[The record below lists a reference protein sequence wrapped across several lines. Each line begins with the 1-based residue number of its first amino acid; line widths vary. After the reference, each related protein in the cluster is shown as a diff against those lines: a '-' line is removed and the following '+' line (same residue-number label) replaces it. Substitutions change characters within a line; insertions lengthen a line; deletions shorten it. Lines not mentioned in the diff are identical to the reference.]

1 MIEYKFPETV
11 IDTLDVTP
19 PQCFICGNKIDHN
32 DYSNSCKHL
41 KFVFSNEGIELVW
54 FSRIENL
61 MKDFDQD
68 GDEDEYDY
76 LFSLSQKLNDDYLM
90 ITAEGVDSGINGHF
104 VFSHS

>member
-1 MIEYKFPETV
+1 
-11 IDTLDVTP
+11 
-19 PQCFICGNKIDHN
+19 
-32 DYSNSCKHL
+32 
-41 KFVFSNEGIELVW
+41 
-54 FSRIENL
+54 
-61 MKDFDQD
+61 DQD